1 MIADA
6 NEMGKWQKEVERR
19 KDLISFY
26 HKAAPIGDPKVVFVE
41 PSSRRKGSVAWT
53 VGKKHPVRMV
63 EPKPFDPQEQIPDGF
78 TPGQR
83 VAYGDPDTYP
93 EDVLGGLSPGESQK
107 RFYQH
112 SVAVMST
119 SGLPKRERAAANSV
133 FAYLQE
139 EGRV

>member
-26 HKAAPIGDPKVVFVE
+26 HKAVPIRDPNVVFVE

-63 EPKPFDPQEQIPDGF
+63 DPRPFERAQLPDGF
-78 TPGQR
+78 TSGQR
-83 VAYGDPDTYP
+83 VAYGTPDMYP
-93 EDVLGGLSPGESQK
+93 EDVLYGLSPGEGQK

-112 SVAVMST
+112 SVAAMSA
-119 SGLPKRERAAANSV
+119 SGVPKRERAAANSV
-133 FAYLQE
+133 FAYLDEQ
-139 EGRV
+139 GRV